1 MELSGTKRDNKGR
14 NKEGKN
20 IVITNRWQD
29 QSGSERSTNILRKRW
44 GIKGR
49 FNGKKDLEKQE
60 VGTHRVIKRPGEMI
74 DMTTINRTSTMKLFF
89 SSKNG
94 NDKLSRCENPDE
106 KEMYL

>member
-1 MELSGTKRDNKGR
+1 
-14 NKEGKN
+14 
-20 IVITNRWQD
+20 
-29 QSGSERSTNILRKRW
+29 
-44 GIKGR
+44 
-49 FNGKKDLEKQE
+49 
-60 VGTHRVIKRPGEMI
+60 MI